1 MIFLH
6 RQNNISQYTDCVE
19 VDVRSSPSGLVLN
32 HDRLDFNMKYPPV
45 ENLVGLTNNVIFN
58 IKESGVEEELIFFSL
73 KNNINFY
80 FLDSQIPDIIRLS
93 KKYPEHSHRFIIR
106 VSDVETINDKFMNM
120 IQPKY
125 VWVDYSGFDSF
136 NIEDYINFVNSV
148 NVKSEMIL
156 VSPELYSLQYLEIA
170 KEISKE
176 IAMLKSKQLNSL
188 NICTK
193 YPELYKELKCSI

>member
-6 RQNNISQYTDCVE
+6 RQNNISQYVECVE

-32 HDRLDFNMKYPPV
+32 HDRLDFNTKYPSV
-45 ENLVGLTNNVIFN
+45 ENLAGLTNTVIFN
-58 IKESGVEEELIFFSL
+58 IKESGIEEELINFSL
-73 KNNINFY
+73 KNDINFY

-93 KKYPEHSHRFIIR
+93 KEYPEHSHRFIIR
-106 VSDVETINDKFMNM
+106 VSDVETLNDKFMNS

-125 VWVDYSGFDSF
+125 VWVDYSEFDSF
-136 NIEDYINFVNSV
+136 NIEDYINFINSI

-170 KEISKE
+170 KEIAKE
-176 IAMLKSKQLNSL
+176 ISLLNSKQLNSL

-193 YPELYKELKCSI
+193 YPELYGELRG

>member
-6 RQNNISQYTDCVE
+6 RQNNISQYIDCVE

-32 HDRLDFNMKYPPV
+32 HDRLDFNMKYPSV
-45 ENLVGLTNNVIFN
+45 ENLVGLTNIVIFN
-58 IKESGVEEELIFFSL
+58 IKESGIEEELIIFSL

-93 KKYPEHSHRFIIR
+93 KEYPEHSHRFIIR
-106 VSDVETINDKFMNM
+106 VSDVETLNDKFMNI

-125 VWVDYSGFDSF
+125 VWVDYSEFDSF
-136 NIEDYINFVNSV
+136 NIEDYTNFVNSI

-170 KEISKE
+170 KEIAS
-176 IAMLKSKQLNSL
+176 MLKSKQLNSL

-193 YPELYKELKCSI
+193 YPELYKGLGCSI